1 MATTDGGPPGAGELE
16 SLLPWH
22 VTGTLSLDAAN
33 EIKRALAR
41 SPDLACQLELIRQ
54 EQAETVRL
62 NESLATPSARPI
74 ARLLAAIATEKA
86 SKRAMPSLL
95 ELAARVLRR

>member
-1 MATTDGGPPGAGELE
+1 MVTTDGGALGAGELE

-22 VTGTLSLDAAN
+22 ATGTLSRHAAE
-33 EIKRALAR
+33 EIDRALAW
-41 SPDLACQLELIRQ
+41 SPHLACQLELIRQ

-62 NESLATPSARPI
+62 NENLATPSARPI
-74 ARLLAAIATEKA
+74 ARLLAAIAAEKA
-86 SKRAMPSLL
+86 SKRATPSLL

>member
-1 MATTDGGPPGAGELE
+1 
-16 SLLPWH
+16 
-22 VTGTLSLDAAN
+22 
-33 EIKRALAR
+33 
-41 SPDLACQLELIRQ
+41 LIRQ

-74 ARLLAAIATEKA
+74 ARLLAAIAIEKA
-86 SKRAMPSLL
+86 SKRATPSLW